1 MIMFEILTR
10 MSPFEE
16 ETEKTSI
23 HGIYIRELSFD
34 IKGDMD
40 EI

>member
-1 MIMFEILTR
+1 

-34 IKGDMD
+34 IKGDKD
-40 EI
+40 EIWIGRAGVSV